1 MFRHSHNCPYF
12 QSGDMMSDMKI
23 YERSLG
29 KALYCNREVFTFL
42 FGYMGIS
49 AFSSRL
55 AVARRL
61 FPYMRTYAFGSRLL
75 LQLGGFYFFSR
86 VLCGY
91 SFLVGISLAYF
102 FQRVSREIPS
112 DLVWQL
118 WGRRP
123 FEQKI
128 STVNIKGRGKK
139 QRKKWAEPPSKFEWA
154 KLFLS
159 GNMTF
164 LQFPIKSAIV
174 GALILLLFAPLL
186 FLPTQNKCWRIFPD
200 NPF

>member
-12 QSGDMMSDMKI
+12 QSGDEMSDLKI
-23 YERSLG
+23 YERSVG
-29 KALYCNREVFTFL
+29 KALYCNWEVFTFL

-102 FQRVSREIPS
+102 FGGFLERSQVTWFGSFGEEGLLSRRFR
-112 DLVWQL
+112 L
-118 WGRRP
+118 
-123 FEQKI
+123 
-128 STVNIKGRGKK
+128 
-139 QRKKWAEPPSKFEWA
+139 
-154 KLFLS
+154 
-159 GNMTF
+159 
-164 LQFPIKSAIV
+164 
-174 GALILLLFAPLL
+174 
-186 FLPTQNKCWRIFPD
+186 
-200 NPF
+200 